1 MHNEESCENGSSN
14 GSCSDKRADEH
25 VDNDLGAQGSE
36 LNPDEGLLEARREND
51 QNTAA
56 RDGDGESLRGS
67 NSLMQLADDSASGA
81 VFIMVPKD
89 SPREEL
95 AASGVPK
102 VEICREVEDAAASS
116 PNKLPLE
123 RNGSYNERCR
133 VCHEQSEEAIVE
145 LGCSC
150 RGELAKAHRSCIQTW
165 FCTKGSNKCEI
176 CQQVA
181 VNIPL
186 PGSQLFGQC
195 VSFLLMTS
203 IWFGVMQQP
212 GYWVW
217 TVEPTLR
224 VSDIRS
230 TDRRRGCISPLWVA
244 FSILICGLLLDV
256 LISMTLGL
264 SALPVNIIIGIL
276 VVLGLGTA
284 LRLALDCCFEWTLR
298 RVVQRSQLNS
308 NPV

>member
-1 MHNEESCENGSSN
+1 MRNEELCGNGSSN
-14 GSCSDKRADEH
+14 RSCSEKRANEH
-25 VDNDLGAQGSE
+25 VDSELGVQGSQP
-36 LNPDEGLLEARREND
+36 NRDEGLLEGRGEDN
-51 QNTAA
+51 QNNAT
-56 RDGDGESLRGS
+56 RDGENLGGS
-67 NSLMQLADDSASGA
+67 GSFMRPADASDSGA
-81 VFIMVPKD
+81 VVIMVPKGGQL
-89 SPREEL
+89 EEL
-95 AASGVPK
+95 AADEVPK
-102 VEICREVEDAAASS
+102 VDTCREAEDGMGSS
-116 PNKLPLE
+116 KKLHLE
-123 RNGSYNERCR
+123 RNGSYDERCR
-133 VCHEQSEEAIVE
+133 VCHEQSEEALVE

-186 PGSQLFGQC
+186 PGSPLASQA
-195 VSFLLMTS
+195 
-203 IWFGVMQQP
+203 

-224 VSDIRS
+224 VSDVRS
-230 TDRRRGCISPLWVA
+230 EGHRRGCISPLWVA

-284 LRLALDCCFEWTLR
+284 IRLALDCCFEWTLR
-298 RVVQRSQLNS
+298 RVVQRSQLFR

>member
-14 GSCSDKRADEH
+14 GSCSDTRADEH

-36 LNPDEGLLEARREND
+36 LNPDEGLLEARRENG

-56 RDGDGESLRGS
+56 RDGDGDSLRGS

-116 PNKLPLE
+116 PKKLPLE

-176 CQQVA
+176 CHQVIGCGQWNQHLEYLILEAQIVAGYVSCPVGPLAA
-181 VNIPL
+181 VISCL
-186 PGSQLFGQC
+186 EFGQ
-195 VSFLLMTS
+195 
-203 IWFGVMQQP
+203 
-212 GYWVW
+212 
-217 TVEPTLR
+217 
-224 VSDIRS
+224 
-230 TDRRRGCISPLWVA
+230 GCISPLWVA

-284 LRLALDCCFEWTLR
+284 FRLALDCCFEWTLR